1 MGSKNHKNRRHN
13 GGGTAVVERAVE
25 PEAPVSPSADT
36 TALVPLQNGLTLPQE
51 FVAQLQE
58 SQSLAEITPEDRLIP
73 HECFNVK
80 LKDKSDQWIP
90 ANRFFNT
97 VTEEV
102 SEEINAVLLFLK
114 KSRKYVE
121 WDEDSGS
128 SLMCYSLDMQTG
140 NWQEPA
146 EFKRC
151 ETCPLQRWTGNGRNS
166 EPPKC
171 KLVWNFVG
179 VNLKNGDP
187 FIVSAKSTSMK
198 PVRSFLNRHFIGKL
212 RGKNLPLFCYA
223 VKLKLYQPT
232 GTYAV
237 LQPEIGVTFGREQ
250 IETWHRLAQELWN
263 SRRID
268 LTQTPP
274 EEVEAQTVQDEK
286 DAVPF

>member
-1 MGSKNHKNRRHN
+1 MGSKNGGKHRKPN
-13 GGGTAVVERAVE
+13 GNCGIAVE
-25 PEAPVSPSADT
+25 ESAPEPGGT
-36 TALVPLQNGLTLPQE
+36 TALVPIRGDLALPQDFISTLE
-51 FVAQLQE
+51 Q

-80 LKDKSDQWIP
+80 LQKDGQWIP
-90 ANRFFNT
+90 TNRFFNT

-102 SEEINAVLLFLK
+102 NEEINAALLFLK
-114 KSRKYVE
+114 KSRKYVV
-121 WDEDSGS
+121 WDEDAGS
-128 SLMCYSLDMQTG
+128 TLMCHSIDLETG

-146 EFKRC
+146 EYKRC
-151 ETCPLQRWTGNGRNS
+151 EICPLQRWNGNGRNS

-223 VKLKLYQPT
+223 VRLRLYQPT

-237 LQPEIGVTFGREQ
+237 LQPEVGPTFGREE
-250 IETWHRLAQELWN
+250 IETWHRLSQELWN

-274 EEVEAQTVQDEK
+274 EEVETPSPQGKEDENL
-286 DAVPF
+286 PF

>member
-1 MGSKNHKNRRHN
+1 MASKPKRN
-13 GGGTAVVERAVE
+13 GNGPTATLEQPVEQVE
-25 PEAPVSPSADT
+25 QPISTPTGT
-36 TALVPLQNGLTLPQE
+36 TALVPIRGDLALPQE
-51 FVAQLQE
+51 FISTLEQ
-58 SQSLAEITPEDRLIP
+58 SQSLAEITPEDRMIP

-80 LKDKSDQWIP
+80 LKDKNDQWIP

-102 SEEINAVLLFLK
+102 NEEIDAALLFLK

-121 WDEDSGS
+121 WDEDAGS
-128 SLMCYSLDMQTG
+128 TLMCHSLDLETG

-146 EFKRC
+146 EFRRC
-151 ETCPLQRWTGNGRNS
+151 EICPLQRWTGNGRNS

-198 PVRSFLNRHFIGKL
+198 PVRQFLNKYYIGKL

-223 VKLKLYQPT
+223 VKLKLYQPI

-237 LQPEIGVTFGREQ
+237 LQPEIGPTFGRED
-250 IETWHRLAQELWN
+250 IETWHRLSQELWN

-274 EEVEAQTVQDEK
+274 EEVEMPSAHGGKDE
-286 DAVPF
+286 DVPF

>member
-1 MGSKNHKNRRHN
+1 MGSKNGGKPRKLNGN
-13 GGGTAVVERAVE
+13 GGVAVE
-25 PEAPVSPSADT
+25 EPAPEPTGT
-36 TALVPLQNGLTLPQE
+36 TALVPIRGDLALPQE
-51 FVAQLQE
+51 FISTLEQ
-58 SQSLAEITPEDRLIP
+58 SQSLAEITSEDRLIP

-80 LKDKSDQWIP
+80 LKDKDDQWIP
-90 ANRFFNT
+90 TNRFFNT

-102 SEEINAVLLFLK
+102 SQDIEAVLLFLK

-121 WDEDSGS
+121 WDEDAGS
-128 SLMCYSLDMQTG
+128 TLMCHSIDLETG

-146 EFKRC
+146 ELKRC

-166 EPPKC
+166 EPPRC

-198 PVRSFLNRHFIGKL
+198 PVRAFLNRHFIGKL
-212 RGKNLPLFCYA
+212 RGKNLPLYCYA
-223 VKLKLYQPT
+223 VRLRLVQPT

-237 LQPEIGVTFGREQ
+237 LQPQIGPTFGRKE

-274 EEVEAQTVQDEK
+274 EEVEMPSSHGQKDEG
-286 DAVPF
+286 VPF